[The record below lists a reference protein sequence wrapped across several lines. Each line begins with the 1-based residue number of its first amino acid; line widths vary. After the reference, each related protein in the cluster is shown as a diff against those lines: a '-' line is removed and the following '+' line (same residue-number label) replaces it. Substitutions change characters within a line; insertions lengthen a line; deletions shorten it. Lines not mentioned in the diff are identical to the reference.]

1 MKFNWKSVNEVDEKA
16 KKFRIDLEYKLRTKI
31 MHFLMSRLEQECNGD
46 FSCFYFDVDVENL
59 YISIVRP
66 TPLKYKRIIA
76 TEFEQEINQNF
87 INELIPTLK
96 AS

>member
-1 MKFNWKSVNEVDEKA
+1 MKFNWKSVNEVDDKA
-16 KKFRIDLEYKLRTKI
+16 KKFRIDLEYKLRPKI
-31 MHFLMSRLEQECNGD
+31 MHFLMTRLEQECCGD
-46 FSCFYFDVDVENL
+46 FSCFYFEVDVENL
-59 YISIVRP
+59 YVSIVRP

-76 TEFEQEINQNF
+76 REFDREINQDF

>member
-16 KKFRIDLEYKLRTKI
+16 KKFRIDLEYKLRPEITR
-31 MHFLMSRLEQECNGD
+31 FLMARLEQECLGD
-46 FSCFYFDVDVENL
+46 FSCFYFEVDVENL
-59 YISIVRP
+59 YVSIVRP

-76 TEFEQEINQNF
+76 REFDREINQDF
-87 INELIPTLK
+87 INDLIPTLK